1 MPDVLTRSFC
11 ERCGTAYTLGNG
23 PRLPGFAS
31 LPVVARGLRNLIL
44 SDDSLGDV
52 IAQAREE
59 HAGTLSARQL
69 AAFERTFRFCMECR
83 QYVCRDCWNDARG
96 RCATCAPFP
105 EAVVAPPTPIVRALA
120 VAPSAPAE
128 LGIPEPA
135 HAEPLP
141 EPIAA
146 EMLPEPAHAEPL
158 PEPIAAQT
166 DTPAVAQPAPP
177 ETLPDPYAWPFAYAL
192 PPVPGFGR
200 SVSADRPLTPSAT
213 GRAAA
218 AYATCPSCALPVSR
232 AARFCRRCGIPQL
245 EASQPE
251 IVAAPG

>member
-146 EMLPEPAHAEPL
+146 
-158 PEPIAAQT
+158 QS

-177 ETLPDPYAWPFAYAL
+177 ETLPDPYAWPFAYAQ
-192 PPVPGFGR
+192 PPVPGFGG

-232 AARFCRRCGIPQL
+232 AARFCRRCGTPQL
-245 EASQPE
+245 EAWHPE
-251 IVAAPG
+251 IVAASG

>member
-69 AAFERTFRFCMECR
+69 EAFERAFRFCMGCR

-105 EAVVAPPTPIVRALA
+105 EAVVVGVDVNYR
-120 VAPSAPAE
+120 
-128 LGIPEPA
+128 
-135 HAEPLP
+135 
-141 EPIAA
+141 AA
-146 EMLPEPAHAEPL
+146 E
-158 PEPIAAQT
+158 
-166 DTPAVAQPAPP
+166 
-177 ETLPDPYAWPFAYAL
+177 
-192 PPVPGFGR
+192 
-200 SVSADRPLTPSAT
+200 SADLKNMLQIGVQVVSLFARQNAARERRHADVMIDVDASGVPLYDLRKTDLMIAR

-218 AYATCPSCALPVSR
+218 DAALGAIRR
-232 AARFCRRCGIPQL
+232 ALAD
-245 EASQPE
+245 
-251 IVAAPG
+251 V